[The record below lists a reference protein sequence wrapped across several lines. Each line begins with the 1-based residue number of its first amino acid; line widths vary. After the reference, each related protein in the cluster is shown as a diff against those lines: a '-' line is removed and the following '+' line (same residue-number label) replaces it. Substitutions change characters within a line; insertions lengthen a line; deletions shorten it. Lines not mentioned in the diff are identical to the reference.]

1 MFKLLHIKK
10 IEFITFEFLQIT
22 MIGSRSVAK
31 ITINWNSS
39 LSLEFLFSEIL
50 PGAILNLLI
59 SPFDLTV

>member
-1 MFKLLHIKK
+1 
-10 IEFITFEFLQIT
+10 